1 MIFLTYD
8 FVWFALTFLGVYS
21 LTRWPQARLL
31 LLIAAGVWFQA
42 FYGGVASLSIVL
54 ILSAISYAAARTE
67 NKTVIG
73 IAIAACVV
81 TLLYCKYMLFLASN
95 LLAPFFTRKHRRHRI
110 LVTFGYPTRYQLF
123 YVRVR
128 ALFG

>member
-42 FYGGVASLSIVL
+42 IYGGVASLSIVL

-67 NKTVIG
+67 NKTVIC
-73 IAIAACVV
+73 IAITACLVKFV
-81 TLLYCKYMLFLASN
+81 YFKYMLFFANKIFSPL
-95 LLAPFFTRKHRRHRI
+95 
-110 LVTFGYPTRYQLF
+110 
-123 YVRVR
+123 
-128 ALFG
+128 